1 MGRLWRARHM
11 ATIAQ
16 QSRIEQLD
24 TFVLESIK
32 DLFATM
38 LNWTPVPGGHSRD
51 FEPHPFE
58 LNEVN
63 GCIGFGGAMTGSI
76 FLSCPESLTM
86 AMARTILGH
95 DYPHGSRELS
105 DVVGE
110 LTNMLAGGCKSRL
123 CDHDCPV
130 VMSIPNVIRGKLIR
144 AASKDVKFM
153 LQHEFALPIIGES
166 FKVIT
171 LGKFE

>member
-1 MGRLWRARHM
+1 MV
-11 ATIAQ
+11 TIAQ
-16 QSRIEQLD
+16 QSKIEQLD
-24 TFVLESIK
+24 TFVIESIR
-32 DLFATM
+32 DVCATM
-38 LNWTPVPGGHSRD
+38 LNWSPEIGPRTPD
-51 FEPHPFE
+51 ATPHPFE
-58 LNEVN
+58 LKEVN
-63 GCIGFGGAMTGSI
+63 GCIGFGGRMTGSI
-76 FLSCPESLTM
+76 FFSCSEKLIRE
-86 AMARTILGH
+86 MARTILGH
-95 DYPHGSRELS
+95 EYPPGARELS

-153 LQHEFALPIIGES
+153 LQHEFVLPIVGES

>member
-1 MGRLWRARHM
+1 MV
-11 ATIAQ
+11 TIAQ

-24 TFVLESIK
+24 TFVIESVK
-32 DLFATM
+32 DVYATM
-38 LNWTPVPGGHSRD
+38 LNWSPEPEPRTPD
-51 FEPHPFE
+51 AEPRPFE
-58 LNEVN
+58 LKEVN

-76 FLSCPESLTM
+76 FLSCSERLTIE
-86 AMARTILGH
+86 MARTILDH
-95 DYPHGSRELS
+95 EYPPGSRELS
-105 DVVGE
+105 DVIGE

-153 LQHEFALPIIGES
+153 VQHNFSLPMIGES